1 MLITLWHKL
10 VVLLSKHKL
19 KLVKFI
25 EILLRQIGYNDE
37 RKNL

>member
-10 VVLLSKHKL
+10 VVLLPNHKL